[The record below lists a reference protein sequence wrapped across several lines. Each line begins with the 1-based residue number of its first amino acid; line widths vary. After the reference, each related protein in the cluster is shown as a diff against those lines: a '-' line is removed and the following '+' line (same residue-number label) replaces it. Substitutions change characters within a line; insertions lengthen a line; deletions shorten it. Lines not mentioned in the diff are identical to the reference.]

1 MSENTE
7 ISSLKIS
14 RRTDFNVVKASGEN
28 ILTYLNGQITQDIKK
43 LTSEQALYA
52 TVLNPQ
58 GKAVTDFYLLLT
70 QQKENWAEVM
80 FLCPKDFT
88 VALIERLTMFAMG
101 YDLRMGKVSSWEV
114 VSVQGAGVDVGLVEQ
129 GLPVPSSTYLASASL
144 LDAFALRMV
153 ESDDDGVWLM
163 GANIPLT
170 SNVDEAVMEEG
181 RILQGTPKLG
191 VDWDVKLHPLNA
203 NLMERQGVSFDKGC
217 YVGQE
222 VTSRMHWRGGIKKKL
237 YRIQM
242 NEKVDIPS
250 GVLTTAKVGEITSLA
265 QNSDGGY
272 QGIALLPIEVVES
285 NKPLSVEDGAHVRV
299 IGICGLE
306 SDSV

>member
-7 ISSLKIS
+7 ISNLKIS
-14 RRTDFNVVKASGEN
+14 RRIAFDVVKASGEN
-28 ILTYLNGQITQDIKK
+28 ILTYLNGQITQDIKN
-43 LTSEQALYA
+43 LSSEQALYA
-52 TVLNPQ
+52 AILNPQ
-58 GKAVTDFYLLLT
+58 GKAVTDFYLMLT

-88 VALIERLTMFAMG
+88 VALIERLKMFAMG

-114 VSVQGAGVDVGLVEQ
+114 VSVQGADVDAGLAEQ
-129 GLPVPSSTYLASASL
+129 GLPVPALAYLASASL
-144 LDAFALRMV
+144 SDTFALRMV
-153 ESDDDGVWLM
+153 ESDHDGVWLM
-163 GANIPLT
+163 GDNIPLA
-170 SNVDEAVMEEG
+170 SNVDEAVMEQG

-191 VDWDVKLHPLNA
+191 VDWDVRLHPLNA

-242 NEKVDIPS
+242 NEKVDVPCAIH
-250 GVLTTAKVGEITSLA
+250 TTAKVGEITSLTV
-265 QNSDGGY
+265 DIKGKY
-272 QGIALLPIEVVES
+272 RGIALLPIEVVETG
-285 NKPLSVEDGAHVRV
+285 KPLAADQGAPVQ
-299 IGICGLE
+299 ILGACGA
-306 SDSV
+306 